1 MAMSEFQCYQFKA
14 IDRTLT
20 KGEREQVGSW
30 SSRAQVTANSATFVY
45 HYGDFRQSVHD
56 AVAQYFDVMIYFA
69 NWGTRQLLLRLPA
82 QLIDAG
88 AIEQFCLE
96 NTWSADCINLEK
108 RGDYYLL
115 DIFFSDEEGDGWWM
129 EEDDFDIDNLGQI
142 REALFQGDYRALYL
156 IWAKFALMIDAE
168 SEEIPPP
175 PAVPANMNNLTPAL
189 EALIDFFEISQDLV
203 AAAQSVSSDTK
214 KTKIDYGQLLDQ
226 LPKEELVQWL
236 QRLLEGEINLQ
247 VLLTR
252 HLEQMLPNKEIAPS
266 KALLPAELQELIN
279 KEERNRLDKEAV
291 EAEAAYIK
299 KMKTFEKEE
308 TAMWDSVFHNI
319 SRATG
324 KSYDL
329 ATETLIDLK
338 SLADY
343 QHKEEKFGA
352 NMQELYEKYRK
363 RNALIRRWEN
373 EGLVKVRG

>member
-1 MAMSEFQCYQFKA
+1 
-14 IDRTLT
+14 
-20 KGEREQVGSW
+20 
-30 SSRAQVTANSATFVY
+30 
-45 HYGDFRQSVHD
+45 
-56 AVAQYFDVMIYFA
+56 MIYFA

-82 QLIDAG
+82 RLIDAG
-88 AIEQFCLE
+88 AIEQFCFE
-96 NTWSADCINLEK
+96 NTWSADCITLSK

-115 DIFFSDEEGDGWWM
+115 DIFFSDEEGEGWWM
-129 EEDDFDIDNLGQI
+129 EEDDFDIDDLGQI

-189 EALIDFFEISQDLV
+189 EALIDFFEINQDLV
-203 AAAQSVSSDTK
+203 AAVQSFSGDTK
-214 KTKIDYGQLLDQ
+214 KREVDNGKLLDQ

-252 HLEQMLPNKEIAPS
+252 HLEQMLPNKKNVSS
-266 KALLPAELQELIN
+266 KTLLPAELQELI
-279 KEERNRLDKEAV
+279 KEEEHKRLAKEA
-291 EAEAAYIK
+291 AEAQVAYIK
-299 KMKTFEKEE
+299 KMEKFEKKE
-308 TAMWDSVFHNI
+308 TAMWDAVYHNI
-319 SRATG
+319 SQATG

-338 SLADY
+338 NLAAY
-343 QHKEEKFGA
+343 QHQEEKFGA

-363 RNALIRRWEN
+363 RSALIRRWEN
-373 EGLVKVRG
+373 EGLVK